1 MISRYVYKKACKDA
15 CIMLTRT
22 EKEVL
27 DSVTINGWFDQD
39 AYLEAIDLARPK
51 MYITQHQRQIMAVCP
66 DKNDD
71 PFMADEKNRVRE
83 GLVKKIRKFN
93 TKGEW
98 TDE

>member
-1 MISRYVYKKACKDA
+1 MISKYVYVKACKDA

-27 DSVTINGWFDQD
+27 DSVAINGWFDED
-39 AYLEAIDLARPK
+39 AYLEEMKDATPK
-51 MYITQHQRQIMAVCP
+51 IYITKHQRQIMAVCP

-71 PFMADEKNRVRE
+71 PFTADEKNRIRDS
-83 GLVKKIRKFN
+83 LVIKMKKFN